1 MIDLSACGVMSAM
14 NVPYSGPTVENSRG
28 AFHHVSVADLFVAF
42 LEPVACILFVSVN
55 SCRIRKGSRMYL
67 RVFWNLLQDA
77 VCTPH
82 AFGFLV
88 VRFVTQKMIHEL

>member
-1 MIDLSACGVMSAM
+1 MIDLSAFGVKSAT
-14 NVPYSGPTVENSRG
+14 NFPFSDPTVANSNG
-28 AFHHVSVADLFVAF
+28 VFHHVKDTDLFAAF
-42 LEPVACILFVSVN
+42 FEPVACSIYVSVN

-88 VRFVTQKMIHEL
+88 VRFVGRTFL